1 MSTTS
6 IRPTRKKRPNGWKA
20 LQPTCRSCELFRE
33 MKYKDNGD
41 DAHCGR
47 CFRDST
53 KLGRVKS
60 SHAMACPEF
69 KPRKGV

>member
-6 IRPTRKKRPNGWKA
+6 IRPTKKRPNGWKA
-20 LQPTCRSCELFRE
+20 LQPTCGTCELFRE
-33 MKYKDNGD
+33 MKYKDTGD

-47 CFRDST
+47 CFRDGS

-69 KPRKGV
+69 KRRKGV